1 VSSKIKMSMY
11 KRPSQRVKCPP
22 PIKGDKPREGTFLY
36 DIINTKP
43 TTVYEYKKAPV
54 YDKHI
59 YLRFLEKNNK
69 QLGIPYKEPEL
80 PDAAPYEQPKPSDEP
95 ELEFGDRVQVVLKV
109 LKSGIVR
116 VKVNGAIATMYE
128 KYYKQ
133 GKQPPIKTII
143 QAYKAHGF
151 SKEFLE
157 KIKKNH
163 EKKMTFAKK
172 VPNILEKIF
181 DKEPVKKQ
189 KKEKKKEPVE
199 EIENDAPEEEEE
211 EDDVPDEEGQ
221 MDIEPD
227 EEEVVEEEEY
237 FSEPET

>member
-1 VSSKIKMSMY
+1 MSMY

-43 TTVYEYKKAPV
+43 TTVYKYERAPV

-59 YLRFLEKNNK
+59 YLKFLEKNNK
-69 QLGIPYKEPEL
+69 QLDIPYKEPDL
-80 PDAAPYEQPKPSDEP
+80 PDAAPREQPKPSDEP

-157 KIKKNH
+157 KIKKNYDKH
-163 EKKMTFAKK
+163 MAFAKK
-172 VPNILEKIF
+172 LPKIFEKIF
-181 DKEPVKKQ
+181 EKEPTKKVKKER
-189 KKEKKKEPVE
+189 KDEENVEYNDEEPE
-199 EIENDAPEEEEE
+199 QEQ
-211 EDDVPDEEGQ
+211 EDDDIPAEEGEL
-221 MDIEPD
+221 DVEPD
-227 EEEVVEEEEY
+227 EEEVVDDEVY
-237 FSEPET
+237 VSDPET

>member
-1 VSSKIKMSMY
+1 MSMY
-11 KRPSQRVKCPP
+11 KRPSLRVKVPS
-22 PIKGDKPREGTFLY
+22 PIKGDKPIEGTFLY
-36 DIINTKP
+36 DIITQKP
-43 TTVYEYKKAPV
+43 TTFYKYEKAPI

-59 YLRFLEKNNK
+59 YLKFLEKNNK
-69 QLGIPYKEPEL
+69 ELGIPYKEPEL
-80 PDAAPYEQPKPSDEP
+80 PEATPRTKPPVINEP
-95 ELEFGDRVQVVLKV
+95 ELVYGDRVHVTLKI

-157 KIKKNH
+157 KIKNSH
-163 EKKMTFAKK
+163 DKKMVFAKK
-172 VPNILEKIF
+172 VPGILTKIF
-181 DKEPVKKQ
+181 DKEPVKKP
-189 KKEKKKEPVE
+189 KKEKKKEIDE
-199 EIENDAPEEEEE
+199 EEPPDDEEE
-211 EDDVPDEEGQ
+211 EDDIPDEDGQ

-227 EEEVVEEEEY
+227 EEEIVEEEEY
-237 FSEPET
+237 FSEPDA

>member
-1 VSSKIKMSMY
+1 MSMY
-11 KRPSQRVKCPP
+11 KRPSQRVRCPP
-22 PIKGDKPREGTFLY
+22 PIKGDRPREGTFLY

-43 TTVYEYKKAPV
+43 TTVYEYKKAPI

-59 YLRFLEKNNK
+59 YLKFLEKNNK
-69 QLGIPYKEPEL
+69 QLGIPYKEPDL
-80 PDAAPYEQPKPSDEP
+80 PDPVPYEQPNPSNEP
-95 ELEFGDRVQVVLKV
+95 VLEFGDRVQVVLKV

-116 VKVNGAIATMYE
+116 VKVNGAIATMYD
-128 KYYKQ
+128 KYYRQ

-157 KIKKNH
+157 KIKKSH
-163 EKKMTFAKK
+163 DKKMLFAKK
-172 VPNILEKIF
+172 VPKILERIF
-181 DKEPVKKQ
+181 DKEPAKKP
-189 KKEKKKEPVE
+189 KKEKKKEPE
-199 EIENDAPEEEEE
+199 EEEPLEEEEE

-237 FSEPET
+237 FSEPDA

>member
-1 VSSKIKMSMY
+1 MSMY

-22 PIKGDKPREGTFLY
+22 LIKGDRPREGTFLY

-43 TTVYEYKKAPV
+43 PTVYKYEKAPV

-59 YLRFLEKNNK
+59 YLKFLEKNNK
-69 QLGIPYKEPEL
+69 QLGIPYEEPNL
-80 PDAAPYEQPKPSDEP
+80 PDAVPYERPKPPDEP
-95 ELEFGDRVQVVLKV
+95 ELEFGDRIQVVLKV

-116 VKVNGAIATMYE
+116 VKVNCAIATMYD

-133 GKQPPIKTII
+133 RKQPPIKNII

-157 KIKKNH
+157 KIKKSH
-163 EKKMTFAKK
+163 DKKMVFAKK
-172 VPNILEKIF
+172 VPGILAKVF
-181 DKEPVKKQ
+181 DKEPVKKP
-189 KKEKKKEPVE
+189 KKEKKKEPEE

-237 FSEPET
+237 FSEPDT

>member
-1 VSSKIKMSMY
+1 MSMY

-22 PIKGDKPREGTFLY
+22 PIKGDKPIEGSFLY
-36 DIINTKP
+36 DIINSKP
-43 TTVYEYKKAPV
+43 TTFYKYKKAPV
-54 YDKHI
+54 YDKDI
-59 YLRFLEKNNK
+59 YLKFLEKNNK
-69 QLGIPYKEPEL
+69 QLGIPYEVPDI
-80 PDAAPYEQPKPSDEP
+80 PDATPFEPPKQSNEPS
-95 ELEFGDRVQVVLKV
+95 LEFGDRVQVVLKV

-143 QAYKAHGF
+143 QAYKSHGF

-157 KIKKNH
+157 NIKIKYD
-163 EKKMTFAKK
+163 KKMVFAKK
-172 VPNILEKIF
+172 VPKILEKIF
-181 DKEPVKKQ
+181 DKEPVKKP
-189 KKEKKKEPVE
+189 KKEKKKEPE
-199 EIENDAPEEEEE
+199 EDLENDPPDEEEE

-227 EEEVVEEEEY
+227 EEEIVEEEEY
-237 FSEPET
+237 FSDPDA

>member
-1 VSSKIKMSMY
+1 MSMY

-22 PIKGDKPREGTFLY
+22 PIKGDKPIEGTFLY

-43 TTVYEYKKAPV
+43 TTFYEYKKAPV

-59 YLRFLEKNNK
+59 YLKFLEKNNK
-69 QLGIPYKEPEL
+69 QLGIPYKEPDL
-80 PDAAPYEQPKPSDEP
+80 PEATPYEQPKPPNEP
-95 ELEFGDRVQVVLKV
+95 DLEFGDRVQVVLKV

-157 KIKKNH
+157 KIKKSH
-163 EKKMTFAKK
+163 ERKMAFAKK
-172 VPNILEKIF
+172 VPKILEKIF
-181 DKEPVKKQ
+181 DKEPTKKP
-189 KKEKKKEPVE
+189 KKEKKKKEPE
-199 EIENDAPEEEEE
+199 EEELENEAPDEEEE
-211 EDDVPDEEGQ
+211 EDEVPDEEGQ

-237 FSEPET
+237 FSEPDA